1 MSGTG
6 PVVAA
11 GGGGGEGGQRKQW
24 AGSIDN
30 DAEDEVKPA
39 SSFSSCKVAKVSGSG
54 LLTHKQQVSTPGS
67 KKLESVDH

>member
-1 MSGTG
+1 MGTVQWL
-6 PVVAA
+6 PRV
-11 GGGGGEGGQRKQW
+11 GGGEGGQRKQW